1 MGLEKEVNYHH
12 FRSEYEKILVNVYY
26 TNSWLFDNYQQVL
39 KKYNLTAQ
47 QYNVLKILFA
57 SYPKPIMISNIKE
70 RMLDKNSDITRI
82 VERLLGKNLIA
93 RRRDQ
98 SNRRKV
104 IVKLNI
110 IGYHLMEK
118 MNKEVQVF
126 EKLVSHLTPK
136 EAIELNKLLDKI
148 PKKSGK

>member
-1 MGLEKEVNYHH
+1 MGIEKEISYHL
-12 FRSEYEKILVNVYY
+12 FRSEYEKILVNIYY
-26 TNSWLFDNYQQVL
+26 TNNWRFGKYEQTLS
-39 KKYNLTAQ
+39 KYNLTAQ
-47 QYNVLKILFA
+47 QFNVLKILFA

-82 VERLLGKNLIA
+82 VDRLLSKNLIS

-104 IVKLNI
+104 IVKLNV
-110 IGYHLMEK
+110 IGYHLMVK

-126 EKLVSHLTPK
+126 ENLVTHLSLN
-136 EAIELNKLLDKI
+136 EATILNKLLDKI
-148 PKKSGK
+148 RRNT